1 MPRATAA
8 LAALLLAV
16 ALQVAAG
23 QSTSQAQGII
33 RVSNGRFVD
42 DSCTEYRFAGWN
54 GWNLLRHAVQDP
66 AYITQKF
73 QQAQD
78 NSLNVVRFFLA
89 GGDDDGAPLLLSGPG
104 QFNEQVARG
113 LDFLL
118 AEAAKYGV
126 KATIAFLNL
135 WKPAGVPQFEQWCGT
150 SGTTVRPRPDIDVR
164 PPGALNA
171 TERLTTPYA
180 WLTSPACRDQ
190 VKSFYSAV
198 VNRRNTLTGVLYRDD
213 PTIFSWNLM
222 NEPRC
227 KYCGPEPVDGW
238 YGDMAAYLK
247 SIDPNHL
254 VTTGEEGFFE
264 EADPAAASNPTDG
277 NVWASRSGQSFRANH
292 QKSGIDYA
300 VMHLWPDN
308 WRNPPLDVAW
318 GQQWIDAHIQ
328 VASQL
333 GLPLVLEEFGKNAA
347 EQSIGSVRDPWFELV
362 NAAVDSSLASGGP
375 LRGSLFWQWD
385 GDSGPRPGNGS
396 DIRLQDSTFTQHI
409 RPFAAKLAATLPDT
423 VPGCVPRTSPVAGPV
438 ALAAG
443 APGAVPAAEG
453 RTQAARLVPSPS
465 PSSPSSTSSPR
476 PSPSPSPSS
485 PSPSRSPPSVKLF
498 EGPSASGGAGRKLLN
513 G

>member
-1 MPRATAA
+1 MNRGWAG

-16 ALQVAAG
+16 ALQGAYC

-42 DSCTEYRFAGWN
+42 DACTEYRFAGWN

-66 AYITQKF
+66 GYVTQKF
-73 QQAQD
+73 QQAQAS
-78 NSLNVVRFFLA
+78 SLNVVRFFLM
-89 GGDDDGAPLLLSGPG
+89 GGDDDGAPLLLNSPD
-104 QFNEQVARG
+104 QLTEQVARG

-118 AEAAKYGV
+118 AEAAKYGI

-150 SGTTVRPRPDIDVR
+150 AGTT
-164 PPGALNA
+164 
-171 TERLTTPYA
+171 
-180 WLTSPACRDQ
+180 

-198 VNRRNTLTGVLYRDD
+198 VNRKNTLTGVLYRDD

-227 KYCGPEPVDGW
+227 KYCGPEAVDGW
-238 YGDMAAYLK
+238 YGELSAHLK

-264 EADPAAASNPTDG
+264 EADPAAVANPTDG
-277 NVWASRSGQSFRANH
+277 NIWGSRSGQSFRANH
-292 QKSGIDYA
+292 QKAGIDYA
-300 VMHLWPDN
+300 VIHLWPDN
-308 WRNPPLDVAW
+308 WRNPPYDVAW
-318 GQQWIDAHIQ
+318 GQQWIDAHVQ

-347 EQSIGSVRDPWFELV
+347 EQSIGSIRDPWFEMV
-362 NAAVDSSLASGGP
+362 NNAVDSSLASGGP

-396 DIRLQDSTFTQHI
+396 DIRQQDTTFTQYI
-409 RPFAAKLAATLPDT
+409 RPFADKLAAEPAST
-423 VPGCVPRTSPVAGPV
+423 VPGCTPRASLAPAPLPSLAGVPA
-438 ALAAG
+438 
-443 APGAVPAAEG
+443 AVPAAEAQ
-453 RTQAARLVPSPS
+453 TQTMRMVTTPSPASPASPSLATPRPPPGSPS
-465 PSSPSSTSSPR
+465 PAEPL
-476 PSPSPSPSS
+476 
-485 PSPSRSPPSVKLF
+485 PSVQLF
-498 EGPSASGGAGRKLLN
+498 EGAPFGSTGYGRKLLRD
-513 G
+513 